1 MTVLFF
7 LNQCSYYVINYAPL
21 EKNMR
26 YFVIVNPLCGRG
38 LGERSIQAIEER
50 FKLAGLDYKLTRT
63 ERVWHAAELAE
74 QAARERYDVVVCA
87 SGDGTVNEAL
97 NGLMKARSAGFNHTA
112 FGVISVG
119 TGNDFS
125 GGMGIPTDLEHSLD
139 ALLADKRKKIDIGFV
154 KGGDFPEGRFFGN
167 GIGIGFD
174 AAVGTAASKV
184 RWTRGLPAYLIGV
197 IATVFLYYTPPKVR
211 IMVDDEE
218 INQRSLMISVMN
230 GKRMGGGFQMAPES
244 KPDDG
249 FFDLCICETASKARI
264 FGLIPYFLKGTQEG
278 QPEIKMRR
286 AKKVVVEALN
296 GDNFPAH
303 ADGEM
308 LCYTG
313 TGLAMQVMPAE
324 LEIIAG

>member
-1 MTVLFF
+1 VL
-7 LNQCSYYVINYAPL
+7 
-21 EKNMR
+21 
-26 YFVIVNPLCGRG
+26 
-38 LGERSIQAIEER
+38 SI
-50 FKLAGLDYKLTRT
+50 
-63 ERVWHAAELAE
+63 
-74 QAARERYDVVVCA
+74 
-87 SGDGTVNEAL
+87 
-97 NGLMKARSAGFNHTA
+97 
-112 FGVISVG
+112 G

-125 GGMGIPTDLEHSLD
+125 GGVGIPTDLENSLQT
-139 ALLADKRKKIDIGFV
+139 LLANKRKKIDIGFV
-154 KGGDFPEGRFFGN
+154 KGGDFPDGRYFGN

-218 INQRSLMISVMN
+218 INQRSLMISIMN
-230 GKRMGGGFQMAPES
+230 GKRMGGGFIMAPES
-244 KPDDG
+244 KADDG
-249 FFDLCICETASKARI
+249 VFDLCICETASKARI

-286 AKKVVVEALN
+286 AKKVTVTALE
-296 GDNFPAH
+296 GDFPAH

-313 TGLAMQVMPAE
+313 KELIVEILPAV
-324 LEIIAG
+324 LEIISG

>member
-1 MTVLFF
+1 
-7 LNQCSYYVINYAPL
+7 
-21 EKNMR
+21 MR
-26 YFVIVNPLCGRG
+26 HFIIVNPISGRG
-38 LGERSIQAIEER
+38 LGERSIAAIEER
-50 FKLAGLDYKLTRT
+50 LRSAGIDYKLVRT

-74 QAARERYDVVVCA
+74 QAALDGYDVVVCA
-87 SGDGTVNEAL
+87 SGDGTINEAL
-97 NGLMKARSAGFNHTA
+97 NGIMKARKNGIKNTA
-112 FGVISVG
+112 FGVISIG

-139 ALLADKRKKIDIGFV
+139 ALITNKRKMIDIGFV
-154 KGGDFPEGRFFGN
+154 KGGDFPEGRYFGN

-211 IMVDDEE
+211 IMVDNEE
-218 INQRSLMISVMN
+218 IIQRSLMISIMN
-230 GKRMGGGFQMAPES
+230 GKRMGGGFQMAPNS
-244 KPDDG
+244 KVDDG
-249 FFDLCICETASKARI
+249 LFDLCICETASKARI

-278 QPEIKMRR
+278 QKEIKMRR
-286 AKKVVVEALN
+286 AKRVTVDVLI
-296 GDNFPAH
+296 GDFPAH

-313 TGLAMQVMPAE
+313 KALAVDIIPAE
-324 LEIIAG
+324 LEIVTS

>member
-1 MTVLFF
+1 
-7 LNQCSYYVINYAPL
+7 
-21 EKNMR
+21 MR
-26 YFVIVNPLCGRG
+26 YYIIVNPICGRG
-38 LGERSIQAIEER
+38 LGERSISEINER
-50 FKLAGLDYKLTRT
+50 LKLAGLEYKLVLT
-63 ERVWHAAELAE
+63 ERPLHAKELAE
-74 QAARERYDVVVCA
+74 QAAREGYDVVVCA
-87 SGDGTVNEAL
+87 SGDGTINEAL
-97 NGLMKARSAGFNHTA
+97 NGLMNARTAGFNQTA
-112 FGVISVG
+112 FGVISIG

-125 GGMGIPTDLEHSLD
+125 GGVGIPTDLEHSLD
-139 ALLADKRKKIDIGFV
+139 VLIANKRKKIDIGFV
-154 KGGDFPEGRFFGN
+154 KGGDFPEGRYFGN

-211 IMVDDEE
+211 IQVDDEV
-218 INQRSLMISVMN
+218 INQRSLMISIMN

-264 FGLIPYFLKGTQEG
+264 FGLIPYFLKGTQAG

-286 AKKVVVEALN
+286 AKKVIVDAI
-296 GDNFPAH
+296 DSDFPAH

-313 TGLAMQVMPAE
+313 KNLAVELLPAA
-324 LEIIAG
+324 LEIISS

>member
-1 MTVLFF
+1 
-7 LNQCSYYVINYAPL
+7 
-21 EKNMR
+21 MR
-26 YFVIVNPLCGRG
+26 HFIIVNPISGRG
-38 LGERSIQAIEER
+38 LGERSIPAIEER
-50 FKLAGLDYKLTRT
+50 LRSAGIDYKLVRT

-74 QAARERYDVVVCA
+74 QAALDGYDVVVCA
-87 SGDGTVNEAL
+87 SGDGTINEAL
-97 NGLMKARSAGFNHTA
+97 NGIMKARKNGIKNTA
-112 FGVISVG
+112 FGVISIG

-139 ALLADKRKKIDIGFV
+139 ALITNKRKMIDIGFV
-154 KGGDFPEGRFFGN
+154 KGGDFPEGRYFGN

-211 IMVDDEE
+211 IMVDNEE
-218 INQRSLMISVMN
+218 IIQRSLMISIMN
-230 GKRMGGGFQMAPES
+230 GKRMGGGFQMAPNS
-244 KPDDG
+244 KVDDG
-249 FFDLCICETASKARI
+249 LFDLCICETASKARI

-278 QPEIKMRR
+278 QKEIKMRR
-286 AKKVVVEALN
+286 AKRVTVDVLI
-296 GDNFPAH
+296 GDFPAH

-313 TGLAMQVMPAE
+313 KALAVDIIPAE
-324 LEIIAG
+324 LEIVTS